1 MTSGWQGRV
10 QGKTG
15 NALFAC
21 ERETWDGPIV
31 SVACGIVGQDGIEEG
46 VWYRAEAGKLIKDGV

>member
-1 MTSGWQGRV
+1 MASGCLGQV
-10 QGKTG
+10 QGIDG

-31 SVACGIVGQDGIEEG
+31 SVACGIVGQDGVKPN
-46 VWYRAEAGKLIKDGV
+46 VWYRAVSGKLVEVN